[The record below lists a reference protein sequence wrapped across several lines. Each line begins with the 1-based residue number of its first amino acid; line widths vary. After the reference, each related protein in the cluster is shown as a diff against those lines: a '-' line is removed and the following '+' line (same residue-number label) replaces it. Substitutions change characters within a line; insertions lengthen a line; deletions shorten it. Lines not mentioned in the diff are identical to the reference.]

1 MIFLLWGHIDETA
14 GCHRRLGPSGHA
26 QFMEMVVRMTD
37 ARHDRDHIPMIINS
51 YPATPDRT
59 RFILG
64 QSEDSPLPTMVR
76 IGQELAGMGAGVYC
90 HSLRHGLFFYGQL
103 AANIP
108 VPVIDLIGET
118 ALHLQENQVTRAG
131 LMATDGTL
139 PAAFFR
145 RRLEE
150 AGIEVVEPSAA
161 NQKLVMKIIYDHVKA
176 NQPVNMADFAT
187 VGNELRQQGAQ
198 VILLGCTELSSI
210 HRDQPIGNGYLN
222 VMAVQARKAVLL
234 CGAKLKPAFA
244 KLIT

>member
-1 MIFLLWGHIDETA
+1 MK
-14 GCHRRLGPSGHA
+14 RLGVIGGLGPLATA

-76 IGQELAGMGAGVYC
+76 IGQELAGMGAECIAIPCVTAY
-90 HSLRHGLFFYGQL
+90 FFYGQL

-118 ALHLQENQVTRAG
+118 ALHLQENQVTCAG

-139 PAAFFR
+139 AGGFFR